1 MEKITGRYCKDCIVY
16 SDTLEQDARS
26 IIYGFVNHK
35 MFENSKIRIMPDVHA
50 GKDIVV
56 GFTAPFEAHVNPDHI
71 GGDIGCTVSTS
82 ITSTKVNEEQY
93 AEIERLIRESVKFG
107 LTSHEVSVF
116 KMLEFYAHIKK
127 RMQEA
132 RTM

>member
-1 MEKITGRYCKDCIVY
+1 MEQIIGRYCKDCVVY

-50 GKDIVV
+50 GNDIVV
-56 GFTAPFEAHVNPDHI
+56 GFTVPFENHVNPDHI

-82 ITSTKVNEEQY
+82 ITTAKVNKEQFE
-93 AEIERLIRESVKFG
+93 EIERLIRENVKFG
-107 LTSHEVSVF
+107 LTAHETTVF
-116 KMLEFYAHIKK
+116 KIAELYAHLKK
-127 RMQEA
+127 RIYEA
-132 RTM
+132 SVA